1 MGDEMGDDM
10 AGLAGLEDDSI
21 FIPGTVM
28 ICRGHRDILVCTL
41 CMVSLHAHNVTRSG
55 QDPGLYPSCTE
66 PLVKRL
72 SSASVQGCINV
83 Y

>member
-1 MGDEMGDDM
+1 MGDDM

-55 QDPGLYPSCTE
+55 QYPGL
-66 PLVKRL
+66 
-72 SSASVQGCINV
+72 
-83 Y
+83 